1 MHYVSAVLLLCGTC
15 CTPVTR
21 ASLATRTAHVAPGSS
36 VFYTVRRSPPRR
48 SIRRRTPRAPPPLA
62 RSVSP
67 ATTTLVHVLDERGRK
82 DAPRRRAPEGARAGF
97 DRDVARQDETL
108 GNSVPAALA
117 TTVNFSR
124 PEPIPAAASHR
135 PTRFT
140 TQPSPSTSRIV
151 RRRPN
156 KESDRVLT
164 DSTSSID
171 VDGNLFATGLLG
183 FLACSPTSQAL
194 RGERLCRLDG

>member
-1 MHYVSAVLLLCGTC
+1 MYPRSCSYVAHAARPLHAHPSPHGRPTSPPDPLFSIRSAGLRQDDPSAGAHLAPPSPREERVPRDDDARA
-15 CTPVTR
+15 CTRRKGSEGRGASPR
-21 ASLATRTAHVAPGSS
+21 AGRGAGGIRS
-36 VFYTVRRSPPRR
+36 RRSTPRR
-48 SIRRRTPRAPPPLA
+48 NFGKLCPCRA
-62 RSVSP
+62 
-67 ATTTLVHVLDERGRK
+67 
-82 DAPRRRAPEGARAGF
+82 
-97 DRDVARQDETL
+97 
-108 GNSVPAALA
+108 A

-151 RRRPN
+151 RHRPN